1 MTVDR
6 FLNKTS
12 IVTGAASGIGLATA
26 ERLVAEGGNVLLTD
40 LDEQAGSEAAERL
53 GAAARFRVHD
63 AASEADW
70 EAVMADCVSRFGQLD
85 VLVNNAGVAFL
96 AGQLSPEEVTLEE
109 WQRVNAVNAAGVML
123 GCKHA
128 IRAMKSSG
136 GGAIV
141 NIASIAATVA
151 SPLAVPYGAS
161 KAAVVQLT
169 KTVAYDCARRGYN
182 IRCNAVLPGTIET
195 TLYKTFSEEQRAAN
209 ARGVPL
215 GRPGTPDN
223 VARAVVFLASEDA
236 GYITGAQLAVDG
248 GLSAVNPMR
257 AGDD

>member
-1 MTVDR
+1 MSR
-6 FLNKTS
+6 FINKVS

-40 LDEQAGSEAAERL
+40 LNEEAGSEAAQRL
-53 GAAARFRVHD
+53 GAAAGFRVHD

-70 EAVMADCVSRFGQLD
+70 ESVVADCVSRFGRLD

-195 TLYKTFSEEQRAAN
+195 TLYKTFSEEQRTAN

-215 GRPGTPDN
+215 GRVGTPQD
-223 VARAVVFLASEDA
+223 VAMAVAFLASEDA
-236 GYITGAQLAVDG
+236 GYITGAQIAVDG
-248 GLSAVNPMR
+248 GLAAVNPMR

>member
-1 MTVDR
+1 MTVGR
-6 FLNKTS
+6 FQNKAS

-40 LDEQAGSEAAERL
+40 LNEEAGSEAAQRL
-53 GAAARFRVHD
+53 GPAAMFRVHD
-63 AASEADW
+63 VASEADW
-70 EAVMADCVSRFGQLD
+70 ESVVADCVSRFGRLD

-96 AGQLSPEEVTLEE
+96 AGQLSPEKVTLEE

-128 IRAMKSSG
+128 ILAMKSSG

-215 GRPGTPDN
+215 GRVGTPGD
-223 VARAVVFLASEDA
+223 VAMAVAFLASDDA
-236 GYITGAQLAVDG
+236 SYITGAQIAVDG
-248 GLSAVNPMR
+248 GLAAVNPMR

>member
-1 MTVDR
+1 MTVGR
-6 FLNKTS
+6 FLNKAS

-40 LDEQAGSEAAERL
+40 LNEEAGSEAAKRL

-70 EAVMADCVSRFGQLD
+70 ESVVADCVSRFGRLD

-128 IRAMKSSG
+128 IRAMKSTG

-215 GRPGTPDN
+215 GRPGTPDD

>member
-1 MTVDR
+1 MTVGR
-6 FLNKTS
+6 FLNKVS

-40 LDEQAGSEAAERL
+40 LDEEAGSEAEQRL

-70 EAVMADCVSRFGQLD
+70 ESVVADCVSRFGRLD

-182 IRCNAVLPGTIET
+182 IRCNVVLPGTIET

-215 GRPGTPDN
+215 GRVGTPED
-223 VARAVVFLASEDA
+223 VAMAVAFLASDDA
-236 GYITGAQLAVDG
+236 GYITGAQIAVDG
-248 GLSAVNPMR
+248 GLAAVNPMR

>member
-1 MTVDR
+1 MSR
-6 FLNKTS
+6 FLNKAS

-40 LDEQAGSEAAERL
+40 LNKEAGSEAAERL
-53 GAAARFRVHD
+53 GSAAKFRVHD

-70 EAVMADCVSRFGQLD
+70 ESVVADCVSRFGRLD

-169 KTVAYDCARRGYN
+169 KTVAYDCARRGYD

-195 TLYKTFSEEQRAAN
+195 TLYQTFSEEQRAAN

-215 GRPGTPDN
+215 GRVGTPED
-223 VARAVVFLASEDA
+223 VAMAVAFLASDEA
-236 GYITGAQLAVDG
+236 GYITGAQVAVDG

>member
-1 MTVDR
+1 MTVSR
-6 FLNKTS
+6 FLNTAS

-40 LDEQAGSEAAERL
+40 LNEEAGSEAAQRL
-53 GAAARFRVHD
+53 GAAATFRVHD

-70 EAVMADCVSRFGQLD
+70 ESVVADCVSRFGRLD

-141 NIASIAATVA
+141 NIASIAAIVA

-215 GRPGTPDN
+215 GRVGTPGD
-223 VARAVVFLASEDA
+223 VAMAVAFLASDDA
-236 GYITGAQLAVDG
+236 SYITGAQIAVDG
-248 GLSAVNPMR
+248 GLAAVNPMR

>member
-1 MTVDR
+1 MSR
-6 FLNKTS
+6 FLNKAS

-40 LDEQAGSEAAERL
+40 LNEEVGSEAAQRL

-70 EAVMADCVSRFGQLD
+70 ETVVADCVSRFGRLD

-215 GRPGTPDN
+215 GRVGTPED
-223 VARAVVFLASEDA
+223 VAMAVAFLASDDA
-236 GYITGAQLAVDG
+236 GYITGAQIAVDG
-248 GLSAVNPMR
+248 GLAAVNPMR

>member
-1 MTVDR
+1 MSR
-6 FLNKTS
+6 FLNKAS

-40 LDEQAGSEAAERL
+40 LNEQAGAEAAERL
-53 GAAARFRVHD
+53 GAAAGFRVHD

-70 EAVMADCVSRFGQLD
+70 ESVVAGCVSRFGRLD

-128 IRAMKSSG
+128 IRAMKSFG

-215 GRPGTPDN
+215 GRVGTPED
-223 VARAVVFLASEDA
+223 VAMAVAFLASDDA
-236 GYITGAQLAVDG
+236 SYITGAQIAVDG
-248 GLSAVNPMR
+248 GLAAVNPMR

>member
-1 MTVDR
+1 MSR
-6 FLNKTS
+6 FINKVS

-40 LDEQAGSEAAERL
+40 LNEEAGSEAAQRL
-53 GAAARFRVHD
+53 GAAAGFRVHD

-70 EAVMADCVSRFGQLD
+70 ESVVADCVSRFGRLD

-182 IRCNAVLPGTIET
+182 IRCNAVL
-195 TLYKTFSEEQRAAN
+195 
-209 ARGVPL
+209 
-215 GRPGTPDN
+215 
-223 VARAVVFLASEDA
+223 
-236 GYITGAQLAVDG
+236 
-248 GLSAVNPMR
+248 
-257 AGDD
+257 

>member
-1 MTVDR
+1 MTVGR
-6 FLNKTS
+6 FLNKAS

-26 ERLVAEGGNVLLTD
+26 QRLVAEGGNVLLTD
-40 LDEQAGSEAAERL
+40 LDEQAGSEAAQRL
-53 GAAARFRVHD
+53 GPAARFRVHD
-63 AASEADW
+63 AASEEDW
-70 EAVMADCVSRFGQLD
+70 ESVVADCVSRFGRLD

-96 AGQLSPEEVTLEE
+96 AGQLPPEEVTLEE
-109 WQRVNAVNAAGVML
+109 WQHVNAVNAAGVML

-128 IRAMKSSG
+128 IRAMKLSG

-215 GRPGTPDN
+215 GRVGTPED
-223 VARAVVFLASEDA
+223 VAMAVAFLASDDA
-236 GYITGAQLAVDG
+236 GYITGAQIAVDG
-248 GLSAVNPMR
+248 GLGAVNPMR

>member
-1 MTVDR
+1 MVSR
-6 FLNKTS
+6 FLNKS
-12 IVTGAASGIGLATA
+12 AIVTGAASGIGLAAA

-40 LDEQAGSEAAERL
+40 LDERAGSEAAERL
-53 GAAARFRVHD
+53 GAAARFRIHD

-70 EAVMADCVSRFGQLD
+70 ESVMADCLDHFGRLD

-96 AGQLSPEEVTLEE
+96 AGQLPPEDVTLEE

-128 IRAMKSSG
+128 IRTMKSSG

-141 NIASIAATVA
+141 NIASIAAIVA

-169 KTVAYDCARRGYN
+169 KTVAFDCARRGYN

-209 ARGVPL
+209 ARSVPL
-215 GRPGTPDN
+215 GRPGTPED
-223 VARAVVFLASEDA
+223 VALAVAFLASEEA
-236 GYITGAQLAVDG
+236 SYITGAQIAVDG

>member
-1 MTVDR
+1 MSR
-6 FLNKTS
+6 FRNKAA

-26 ERLVAEGGNVLLTD
+26 ERLVAEGAGVVLTD
-40 LDEQAGSEAAERL
+40 LSEQAGSEAASRL
-53 GAAARFRVHD
+53 GATARFRAHD
-63 AASEADW
+63 TASESDW
-70 EAVMADCVSRFGQLD
+70 ESVVADCVNEFGRLD

-96 AGQLSPEEVTLEE
+96 AGQLPPEDLTLEE
-109 WQRVNAVNAAGVML
+109 WNRVNAVNAAGVML

-128 IRAMKSSG
+128 IRAMKATG

-141 NIASIAATVA
+141 NIASVAATVA

-169 KTVAYDCARRGYN
+169 KTVAFDCARRGYN

-209 ARGVPL
+209 ARSVPM
-215 GRPGTPDN
+215 GRLGTPED
-223 VARAVVFLASEDA
+223 VAMAVAFLASDDA
-236 GYITGAQLAVDG
+236 RYITGAQLAVDG

-257 AGDD
+257 ADDG

>member
-1 MTVDR
+1 MRR
-6 FLNKTS
+6 FLNKAS

-26 ERLVAEGGNVLLTD
+26 ERLVAEGGHVLLTD
-40 LDEQAGSEAAERL
+40 LNEEAGSEAAQRL
-53 GAAARFRVHD
+53 VAAAGFRVHD

-70 EAVMADCVSRFGQLD
+70 ESVVADCVSRFGRLD

-215 GRPGTPDN
+215 GRVGTPED
-223 VARAVVFLASEDA
+223 VAMAVAFLASDDA
-236 GYITGAQLAVDG
+236 GYITGAQIAVDG
-248 GLSAVNPMR
+248 GLAAVNPMR

>member
-1 MTVDR
+1 MSR
-6 FLNKTS
+6 FINKVS

-40 LDEQAGSEAAERL
+40 LNEEAGSEAAQRL

-70 EAVMADCVSRFGQLD
+70 ESVVADCVSRFGRLD

-128 IRAMKSSG
+128 IRAMKPSG

-141 NIASIAATVA
+141 NIASIAAMVA

-215 GRPGTPDN
+215 GRVGTPQD
-223 VARAVVFLASEDA
+223 VAMAVAFLASEDA
-236 GYITGAQLAVDG
+236 GYITGAQIAVDG
-248 GLSAVNPMR
+248 GLATVNPMR
-257 AGDD
+257 ASDD

>member
-1 MTVDR
+1 MRR
-6 FLNKTS
+6 FLNKAS

-40 LDEQAGSEAAERL
+40 LNEQAGAEAAERL
-53 GAAARFRVHD
+53 GAAAGFRVHD

-70 EAVMADCVSRFGQLD
+70 ESVVADCVSRFGRLD

-169 KTVAYDCARRGYN
+169 KTVAYDCARRGYD

-215 GRPGTPDN
+215 GRVGTPED
-223 VARAVVFLASEDA
+223 VAMAVAFLASDDA
-236 GYITGAQLAVDG
+236 SYITGAQIAVDG
-248 GLSAVNPMR
+248 GLAAVNPMR

>member
-1 MTVDR
+1 
-6 FLNKTS
+6 
-12 IVTGAASGIGLATA
+12 
-26 ERLVAEGGNVLLTD
+26 
-40 LDEQAGSEAAERL
+40 
-53 GAAARFRVHD
+53 
-63 AASEADW
+63 
-70 EAVMADCVSRFGQLD
+70 
-85 VLVNNAGVAFL
+85 
-96 AGQLSPEEVTLEE
+96 
-109 WQRVNAVNAAGVML
+109 ML

-128 IRAMKSSG
+128 IRAMKPSG

-182 IRCNAVLPGTIET
+182 IRCNAILPGTIET
-195 TLYKTFSEEQRAAN
+195 TLYKTFSEEQRTAN

-215 GRPGTPDN
+215 GRVGTPGD
-223 VARAVVFLASEDA
+223 VAMAVAFLASDDA
-236 GYITGAQLAVDG
+236 SYITGAQIAVDG
-248 GLSAVNPMR
+248 GLAVVNPMR

>member
-1 MTVDR
+1 MSR
-6 FLNKTS
+6 FINKVS

-40 LDEQAGSEAAERL
+40 LNEEAGSEAAQRL
-53 GAAARFRVHD
+53 GAAAGFRVHD

-70 EAVMADCVSRFGQLD
+70 ESVVADCVSRFGRLD

-215 GRPGTPDN
+215 GRVGTPED
-223 VARAVVFLASEDA
+223 VAVAVAFLASDEAD
-236 GYITGAQLAVDG
+236 YITGAQVAVDG
-248 GLSAVNPMR
+248 GLSVVNPMR

>member
-1 MTVDR
+1 MAGEFDGRVA
-6 FLNKTS
+6 L
-12 IVTGAASGIGLATA
+12 VTGAARGMGRAIAELLTARGARVAVNDLNPEATA
-26 ERLVAEGGNVLLTD
+26 ATAQVLGSESLAVPGDVSDRDRVRAIVAEV
-40 LDEQAGSEAAERL
+40 
-53 GAAARFRVHD
+53 
-63 AASEADW
+63 ADHYG
-70 EAVMADCVSRFGQLD
+70 RLD

-96 AGQLSPEEVTLEE
+96 AGQLPPEDLTLEE
-109 WQRVNAVNAAGVML
+109 WNRVNAVNAAGVML

-128 IRAMKSSG
+128 IRTMKATG

-141 NIASIAATVA
+141 NIASVAATVA

-169 KTVAYDCARRGYN
+169 KTVAFDCARRGYE

-209 ARGVPL
+209 ARSVPV
-215 GRPGTPDN
+215 GRLGTPED
-223 VARAVVFLASEDA
+223 VAMAVAFLASDDA
-236 GYITGAQLAVDG
+236 RYITGAQLAVDG

-257 AGDD
+257 ADDG

>member
-1 MTVDR
+1 MTVGR
-6 FLNKTS
+6 FLNKAS

-70 EAVMADCVSRFGQLD
+70 ESVVADCVSRFGRLD

-182 IRCNAVLPGTIET
+182 IRCNAVLPGTIVT

-215 GRPGTPDN
+215 GRVGTPEE
-223 VARAVVFLASEDA
+223 VAMAVAFLASDDA
-236 GYITGAQLAVDG
+236 GYITGAQIAVDG
-248 GLSAVNPMR
+248 GLGAVNPMR

>member
-1 MTVDR
+1 MSR
-6 FLNKTS
+6 FLKKAS

-40 LDEQAGSEAAERL
+40 LNEQAGAEAAERL

-70 EAVMADCVSRFGQLD
+70 ETVVADCVSRFGRLD

-215 GRPGTPDN
+215 GRVGTPED
-223 VARAVVFLASEDA
+223 VAMAVAFLASDDA
-236 GYITGAQLAVDG
+236 GYITGAQIAVDG
-248 GLSAVNPMR
+248 GLAAVNPMR

>member
-1 MTVDR
+1 MSR
-6 FLNKTS
+6 FINKVS

-40 LDEQAGSEAAERL
+40 LNEEAGSEAAQRL
-53 GAAARFRVHD
+53 GAAAGFRVHD

-70 EAVMADCVSRFGQLD
+70 ESVVADCVSRFGRLD

-215 GRPGTPDN
+215 GRVGTPED
-223 VARAVVFLASEDA
+223 VAVAVAFLASDEAD
-236 GYITGAQLAVDG
+236 YITGTQVAVDG
-248 GLSAVNPMR
+248 GLSVVNPMR

>member
-1 MTVDR
+1 MSR
-6 FLNKTS
+6 FINKVS

-40 LDEQAGSEAAERL
+40 LNEEAGSEAAQRL
-53 GAAARFRVHD
+53 GAAAGFRVHD

-70 EAVMADCVSRFGQLD
+70 ESVVADCVSRFGRLD

-215 GRPGTPDN
+215 GRVGTPED
-223 VARAVVFLASEDA
+223 VAVAVAFLASDEAD
-236 GYITGAQLAVDG
+236 YITGAQVAVDG
-248 GLSAVNPMR
+248 GLSVVNPM
-257 AGDD
+257 